1 MDACGLV
8 DFNFLVAQ
16 CALPVSVP
24 APQAPPE
31 LADLPGEG
39 SRKRKDKQPQPKQS
53 KKPKQSKPPKPPKPP
68 EPPKEQEWSW
78 MNREKGLI
86 PLEWIPRTKSKTN
99 SQCPC
104 PTDDLTCCKRTDGE
118 YWTVYAANGWDIWDD
133 PDWAAAREVAQ
144 DAANYCPAC
153 YKKDMGRLKVA
164 HNYYGPYMQKRLNGE
179 IGDPER
185 KYQYT
190 VCEPNLIEQEQHIEQ
205 EQEPVEQEPVVHE
218 SVDQQLEDY
227 FHVTTTEVLDRIE
240 SAAQEQEQ
248 DPPAASFEAEFFNQL
263 VEECNLTEDDFNFH

>member
-1 MDACGLV
+1 
-8 DFNFLVAQ
+8 
-16 CALPVSVP
+16 
-24 APQAPPE
+24 
-31 LADLPGEG
+31 
-39 SRKRKDKQPQPKQS
+39 
-53 KKPKQSKPPKPPKPP
+53 
-68 EPPKEQEWSW
+68 

-104 PTDDLTCCKRTDGE
+104 PTDDQTCCKRTDGE

-190 VCEPNLIEQEQHIEQ
+190 VCEPTHI
-205 EQEPVEQEPVVHE
+205 EPVEQEPVEEEPVVHE
-218 SVDQQLEDY
+218 TVGQE
-227 FHVTTTEVLDRIE
+227 HVM
-240 SAAQEQEQ
+240 QEPVE
-248 DPPAASFEAEFFNQL
+248 PLHINGNLAVATPMRVPAR
-263 VEECNLTEDDFNFH
+263 VEIFQIRNR